1 MIKLHK
7 TLLSSSLVLLITFN
21 IYNLLNF
28 IFHFFMARM
37 LTPAD
42 YGTLAAL
49 FSIIYLTGIFSESIQ
64 MVITKYSASEKN
76 KARLKNLITRS
87 IKKAL
92 KFSIIIFIGYILL
105 SIPLSFMLEIPYIL
119 LTSTGL
125 IIFTSFLSPITRGLM
140 QGTKRFNSLGIN
152 MIAESVIKFVLAI
165 LLVYI

>member
-1 MIKLHK
+1 
-7 TLLSSSLVLLITFN
+7 
-21 IYNLLNF
+21 
-28 IFHFFMARM
+28 MARM

-64 MVITKYSASEKN
+64 TVIVKYSASEKS

-105 SIPLSFMLEIPYIL
+105 SIPLSFMLEIPY
-119 LTSTGL
+119 
-125 IIFTSFLSPITRGLM
+125 
-140 QGTKRFNSLGIN
+140 
-152 MIAESVIKFVLAI
+152 
-165 LLVYI
+165 LLVCIY